1 MAVRTG
7 GRERGRPRAVPPGP
21 PAEDGGPAGVRP
33 RAGDGQPPVP
43 VRASDG
49 AGPQGPDEDAAAP
62 PGLDDDAGPRAPDE
76 ATAGPPTEPA
86 ASGASASATGPA
98 PAVFPP
104 PTALPRWL
112 ILVGG
117 LAAATIAIA
126 GLRAV
131 AWLVGPVF
139 LALVVV
145 IAMAPVRD
153 WLRRIGV
160 PSWLAT
166 TVLLL
171 LVWSVLLAFVG
182 LLVLS
187 VAQLA
192 ALLPNYADQAQ
203 TLTDDVVNR
212 LNDAGLVSG
221 RLSDLIEQID
231 YGQIVGLASGLLAR
245 LTDTASTLVLLLS
258 ALVFMAI
265 ESGGFSRRMALVGEE
280 RPHLPV
286 AATLFAQGTRSYLL
300 VSTVF
305 GGIVAIGDFLA
316 LAWLGVPAAALWGLL
331 AFITNYV
338 PTIGFVLGVIPPALL
353 GLLAGGWGE
362 LVAVVAVYSLLNF
375 VVQTLIQPRFVG
387 DSVGLS
393 MTVTFI
399 ALLFWGWV
407 LGALGA
413 LLAIPLTL
421 LVKAL
426 LVDVDPRGHWLDAL
440 LREEPRAPR
449 TTRARRRMH
458 ARRAAL
464 ASVRRLHHPRRGAPP
479 GGPPVTD
486 PAGAEQ

>member
-1 MAVRTG
+1 MAVRPDVPGAGQTG
-7 GRERGRPRAVPPGP
+7 PRPLPRPEPAGAADRPEAEVQPTGSTSVGPQPGP
-21 PAEDGGPAGVRP
+21 GGV
-33 RAGDGQPPVP
+33 
-43 VRASDG
+43 
-49 AGPQGPDEDAAAP
+49 
-62 PGLDDDAGPRAPDE
+62 
-76 ATAGPPTEPA
+76 
-86 ASGASASATGPA
+86 
-98 PAVFPP
+98 
-104 PTALPRWL
+104 PRWL
-112 ILVGG
+112 LLLVGM
-117 LAAATIAIA
+117 AAATVAVA
-126 GLRAV
+126 GVRAV
-131 AWLVGPVF
+131 AWLVAPVL

-145 IAMAPVRD
+145 VAMAPIQS

-160 PSWLAT
+160 PRWMAT
-166 TVLLL
+166 SVLLL
-171 LVWSVLLAFVG
+171 LVWTTLLAFVA
-182 LLVLS
+182 LLILS
-187 VAQLA
+187 VAQFA
-192 ALLPNYADQAQ
+192 ALLPDYSGRAEI
-203 TLTDDVVNR
+203 LIGDVVAD

-221 RLSDLIEQID
+221 QLSDLVNQID
-231 YGQIVGLASGLLAR
+231 YGQFVGLATGLLGQ
-245 LTDTASTLVLLLS
+245 LTSAASTLVLLLS

-265 ESGGFSRRMALVGEE
+265 ESSGFARRMALVGAE

-286 AATLFAQGTRSYLL
+286 AMTLFAQGTRSYLL

-305 GGIVAIGDFLA
+305 GAIVAVCDWVA
-316 LAWLGVPAAALWGLL
+316 LTIIGVPAAALWGLL

-338 PTIGFVLGVIPPALL
+338 PNIGFVLGVVPPALL

-362 LVAVVAVYSLLNF
+362 FTAIVVVYSLLNF

-449 TTRARRRMH
+449 TMRARRRMN

-464 ASVRRLHHPRRGAPP
+464 ASVRRLHHPRRGA
-479 GGPPVTD
+479 GH
-486 PAGAEQ
+486 AEHEAEPD